1 MQIKDIAHV
10 QFSVTDFAKSR
21 EFYRALLGYFEM
33 TVQYDMDDAV
43 FYCIGG
49 KTGLMITPCPEEFR
63 GEQFNQRKPGL
74 HHLCFRAT
82 SREDIDALHEFLV
95 ARSVKI
101 VHPPEDAPWA
111 KGYYSVL
118 FEDPD
123 GIRLE
128 VNFVP
133 GKGNLDPSVELPRKR
148 EV

>member
-1 MQIKDIAHV
+1 MQIKGIAHV
-10 QFSVTDFAKSR
+10 QLSVTDFAKSR

-33 TVQYDMDDAV
+33 VVQYDDDAGV

-49 KTGLMITPCPEEFR
+49 KTGLLITPCTDEFR
-63 GEQFNQRKPGL
+63 NERHHQRKPGL

-82 SREDIDALHEFLV
+82 SREDIDALHRFLV
-95 ARSVKI
+95 ERGVTI
-101 VHPPEDAPWA
+101 VHPPEDGPWA
-111 KGYYSVL
+111 KGYYSLL

-133 GKGNLDPSVELPRKR
+133 GKGNLDPAVELPLKPIS
-148 EV
+148 

>member
-1 MQIKDIAHV
+1 MQIKGIAHV
-10 QFSVTDFAKSR
+10 QLSVTDFAKSR

-33 TVQYDMDDAV
+33 TVLYDVDDAV
-43 FYCIGG
+43 FYSIGG

-63 GEQFNQRKPGL
+63 GERFHQRKPGL

-82 SREDIDALHEFLV
+82 SREDIDALHAFLV
-95 ARSVKI
+95 SRGVVI

-111 KGYYSVL
+111 KGYYSIL

-128 VNFVP
+128 VNFIP
-133 GKGNLDPSVELPRKR
+133 GKGKLDESAELPPRG
-148 EV
+148 EL

>member
-1 MQIKDIAHV
+1 MQIKGIAHG
-10 QFSVTDFAKSR
+10 QLSVTDFARSR
-21 EFYRALLGYFEM
+21 EFYRALLSYFEM
-33 TVQYDMDDAV
+33 TVQYDSDDT

-49 KTGLMITPCPEEFR
+49 KTGLAITPCSEEFR
-63 GEQFNQRKPGL
+63 SEQYHQRKPGL

-95 ARSVKI
+95 ARGIKI
-101 VHPPEDAPWA
+101 VHPPEDGPWA

-133 GKGNLDPSVELPRKR
+133 GKGNLDPSVELPLKTGL
-148 EV
+148 

>member
-1 MQIKDIAHV
+1 MQIKGIAHV
-10 QFSVTDFAKSR
+10 QLSATNFATSR

-33 TVQYDMDDAV
+33 TVLYNQDDAV
-43 FYCIGG
+43 FYAIGG
-49 KTGLMITPCPEEFR
+49 KTGLLITPCTEEFAN
-63 GEQFNQRKPGL
+63 EKHHQRKPGL

-82 SREDIDALHEFLV
+82 SREDIDALHVFLQERGV
-95 ARSVKI
+95 TI

-128 VNFVP
+128 VNYVP
-133 GKGNLDPSVELPRKR
+133 GKGKLEPGTP
-148 EV
+148 

>member
-1 MQIKDIAHV
+1 MQIKGIAHI
-10 QFSVTDFAKSR
+10 QLSVADFVKSR

-33 TVQYDMDDAV
+33 SVQYDDDAV

-49 KTGLMITPCPEEFR
+49 KTGLLITPCTEEFR
-63 GEQFNQRKPGL
+63 NERHHQRKPGL

-95 ARSVKI
+95 AHGVKI
-101 VHPPEDAPWA
+101 VHPPEDGRWA

-123 GIRLE
+123 GVRLE
-128 VNFVP
+128 VNYVP
-133 GKGNLDPSVELPRKR
+133 GKGNLDPSVQLPLKPGL
-148 EV
+148 